1 MSKDTINIGTRSSDL
16 AMWQARKVKEALQ
29 KTFPGLI
36 VNIVKIKTKGDAVL
50 DVALS
55 KIGDKGLFTREI
67 EVALAEGRIDMAVH
81 SLKDLPTTLPEG
93 LTLGGVLPRGEV
105 RDVIISRDRRA
116 LKDLNKGDRVGTSSL
131 RRQAQLLHYN
141 PGLEV
146 VDIRGN
152 VNTRLRKMKEG
163 HCDAVVMAGAGIIRL
178 GLADE
183 IAGFLDPEIML
194 PAVSQGAVT
203 VEIRENDPEVEEL
216 LKGINDEKTWY
227 TTMAERVF
235 LRTIEGGC
243 QVPVA
248 CYSELSEASLRMT
261 GLVASVDGRRLLR
274 ESIECPLREADDR
287 AEWLAQTLLDRGG
300 REILDQIR

>member
-81 SLKDLPTTLPEG
+81 SLKDLPTTLPDG
-93 LTLGGVLPRGEV
+93 LVLGGVLPRGEV

-178 GLADE
+178 GLADD